1 MARLTRYPTI
11 WRRAIFSQAKRGLRQ
26 GPKRG
31 SIFAASLRMTHK
43 LSAWPTA
50 LTGTTAT
57 TSANPATINP
67 MKTQS
72 QNQPPVAGEAAHRLF
87 PFIREAHYL
96 HSIGKRFM
104 LVATDEATAKS

>member
-1 MARLTRYPTI
+1 
-11 WRRAIFSQAKRGLRQ
+11 
-26 GPKRG
+26 
-31 SIFAASLRMTHK
+31 
-43 LSAWPTA
+43 
-50 LTGTTAT
+50 
-57 TSANPATINP
+57 